1 MPRSPVHPGGI
12 VVRMPVRVGTGLS
25 ISPDAREGALEAG
38 TLARA
43 GLAGESCDLAIV
55 FASGA
60 HLAAPETTLEAVH
73 EALLPED
80 LIGCG
85 AGGVIGSLMEVED
98 GTAVSVWAAH
108 LGEGSA
114 SAFHASVEEI
124 EEGAGALTGMLD
136 LTGADGAIMLAD
148 PASFPTDAVLRFLSE
163 STPMLP
169 LLGGLASGRL
179 PDGGA
184 ALFHGLEVRE
194 EGAVG
199 VRLDGVEMLPC
210 VSQGA
215 APIGPELT
223 ITAADGNIIGELAGK
238 PALEKLRETI
248 ETLTAEDLQLV
259 QGGLLMGIVVDGNK
273 PEYVSGDF
281 LVRGLVGADPATGKV
296 AVAAEVH
303 PGQVVRLHARDAASA
318 DRDLREALG
327 IRMTALGGRAPAG
340 ALVFSC
346 NGRGRG
352 LFTAANHDAEA
363 VAEELAGAPVAGFF
377 AAGEIGP
384 VGGDHFLHSFTA
396 TVAVFA

>member
-1 MPRSPVHPGGI
+1 MGI
-12 VVRMPVRVGTGLS
+12 HVGTGLS

-38 TLARA
+38 RLARA
-43 GLAGESCDLAIV
+43 GLAGETCDLAIV
-55 FASGA
+55 FASGS

-73 EALLPED
+73 DALQPD
-80 LIGCG
+80 ALIGCG
-85 AGGVIGSLMEVED
+85 AGGVIGSLLEVED
-98 GTAVSVWAAH
+98 GTAISVWAAH

-114 SAFHASVEEI
+114 TSFHASVEEL
-124 EEGAGALTGMLD
+124 EEGAGALTGMED
-136 LTGADGAIMLAD
+136 LAGAAGAILLAD
-148 PASFPTDAVLRFLSE
+148 PATFPTDAVLRFLSD

-169 LLGGLASGRL
+169 LLGALASGQL
-179 PDGGA
+179 AGGRT
-184 ALFHGLEVRE
+184 ALFHGDDVLD

-223 ITAADGNIIGELAGK
+223 ITAGDGNIIDELAGK

-248 ETLTAEDLQLV
+248 ETLPADDLELV

-273 PEYVSGDF
+273 PDYVSGDF

-296 AVAAEVH
+296 AVAANVH
-303 PGQVVRLHARDAASA
+303 PGQVVRLHARDAARA

-327 IRMTALGGRAPAG
+327 IRMAALGGRTPAG

-346 NGRGRG
+346 NGRGRD
-352 LFTAANHDAEA
+352 LFSAANHDAEA